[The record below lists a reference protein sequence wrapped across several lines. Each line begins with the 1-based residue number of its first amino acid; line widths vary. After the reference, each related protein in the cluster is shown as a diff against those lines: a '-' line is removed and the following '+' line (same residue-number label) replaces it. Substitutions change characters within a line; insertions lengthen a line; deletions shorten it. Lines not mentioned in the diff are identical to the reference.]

1 MNSEKSIELK
11 SGNPLQENDLQRI
24 EDFVDVYSV
33 VYKKI
38 EKLEAI
44 LQSLLKEQ
52 KEAVELLQQKRTE
65 EEEFFQNLASREG
78 VSVSYLKVLAADWA
92 TIYEKTKSN
101 H

>member
-1 MNSEKSIELK
+1 MNSEKSTELK
-11 SGNPLQENDLQRI
+11 SGSPLRENDLQRI
-24 EDFVDVYSV
+24 EEFVDVYSV

-38 EKLEAI
+38 EKLEDN

-52 KEAVELLQQKRTE
+52 KDAIELLQQKRSE
-65 EEEFFQNLASREG
+65 EEEFFRDIASREG

-92 TIYEKTKSN
+92 AVYEKTKFN